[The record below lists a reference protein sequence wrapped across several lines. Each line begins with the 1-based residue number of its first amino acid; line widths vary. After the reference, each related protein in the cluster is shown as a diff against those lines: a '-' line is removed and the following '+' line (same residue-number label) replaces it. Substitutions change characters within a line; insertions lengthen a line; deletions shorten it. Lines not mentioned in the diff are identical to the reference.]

1 MSDITPARFVSDF
14 NTNALRT
21 VRLVRTFTDG
31 DLDLRPG
38 EGSMTTAEQFNH
50 LCACH
55 NFVRGVLEDENPTT
69 ELFKKNYDVSSVKAA
84 IASLGESIG
93 QVQSAASRVTHGMW
107 EEKISPFGLD
117 WLMTRGQM
125 VYLMIEHE
133 VHHRGQLTVYARVAG
148 HTPVN
153 LYLPVDDSVLNI

>member
-1 MSDITPARFVSDF
+1 MSEMTPACFLLDF

-21 VRLVRTFTDG
+21 VRLVRTFTDS

-38 EGSMTTAEQFNH
+38 EGSMTTAEQINH
-50 LCACH
+50 ICACH
-55 NFVRGVLEDENPTT
+55 NFIRGVLEEGNPTT
-69 ELFKKNYDVSSVKAA
+69 ELFHKKYDVSNVNAA

-93 QVQSAASRVTHGMW
+93 QVQSAVGRVAQSMW

-117 WLMTRGQM
+117 WLMPRGKL

-153 LYLPVDDSVLNI
+153 LYLPVDDTVLNI